1 MRYHVIGLA
10 AALVLAA
17 GCGGSSQSAA
27 GTESAAT
34 IAPASTAL
42 YASID
47 TNLDSGQWNELEGL
61 VAKFPD
67 GDSLVDQIREHF
79 GEEDIDVE
87 RDLKPALGPTVDLVL
102 LGLENGADDLIGL
115 TQPKD
120 EAAFRALLD
129 KADKPP
135 VVREIEGWTAFA
147 DSAATLDRFEQALG
161 EQSLADS
168 DRFQEAMADLPD
180 EALAKVYVD
189 GPAAVDA
196 LGELPGQIEIFGER
210 PGQIEIPTAY
220 GHLVSAAAAVEATS
234 DGFRLV
240 GSGQTEGSTLRIPNL
255 TLLEEVPAETI
266 AFVNFHGFDGQL
278 GLSDQLRDQ
287 PAVASGLEQ
296 LEEALGVTLEDVS
309 TLFDKE
315 AVLYVRRG
323 ALIPEVTLLLEV
335 DDMAAA
341 MRTVDTL
348 AGKATRLG
356 ASPPQ
361 ERAVGDVEAKVVDF
375 GQLSLYY
382 AAFDGRLVV
391 TTTEEGIRALREGDD
406 KLVDE
411 EEYERSLEA
420 AGVGDDEE
428 VVLWIDLDRTTDL
441 IEQVADLSGD
451 ELSPDVVE
459 NLAPLRSALAAGS
472 SNGSES
478 TFRIFVEVE

>member
-1 MRYHVIGLA
+1 MRQFVIGLA

-34 IAPASTAL
+34 IAPATTAL

-47 TNLDSGQWNELEGL
+47 TNLDSDQWNELEGL
-61 VAKFPD
+61 LNKFPD
-67 GDSLVDQIREHF
+67 GDRLVDQIREYF

-87 RDLKPALGPTVDLVL
+87 RDLKLALGPTVDLVL
-102 LGLENGADDLIGL
+102 LGFENGADDLIGL

-120 EAAFRALLD
+120 EAAFRALLE

-147 DSAATLDRFEQALG
+147 DSAATLDGFEQTVG

-168 DRFQEAMADLPD
+168 DRFQDAMADLPA

-189 GPAAVDA
+189 GPAAMDA
-196 LGELPGQIEIFGER
+196 LGELPGQIA
-210 PGQIEIPTAY
+210 IPTAY
-220 GHLVSAAAAVEATS
+220 GHLVSAAAAVEAAS
-234 DGFRLV
+234 DGLRLV
-240 GSGQTEGSTLRIPNL
+240 GSAQTEGSTLRIPDL

-278 GLSDQLRDQ
+278 GLTSRLRDFT
-287 PAVASGLEQ
+287 VFGKGLQEW
-296 LEEALGVTLEDVS
+296 EELLGVTLEDIS
-309 TLFDKE
+309 TLLEKE

-335 DDMAAA
+335 EDAAAA
-341 MRTVDTL
+341 MRTLDAL

-382 AAFDGRLVV
+382 AAFDGRLLV
-391 TTTEEGIRALREGDD
+391 TTTEEGIRALREAGD
-406 KLVDE
+406 KLVDDE
-411 EEYERSLEA
+411 QYERSLEA

-428 VVLWIDLDRTTDL
+428 VVLWIDLDETTDL
-441 IEQVADLSGD
+441 IEQVAALSGE

-459 NLAPLRSALAAGS
+459 NLRPLRSALASGS
-472 SNGSES
+472 SNGSET